1 MPNVTVGSFS
11 LGAGPLISG
20 DCLGWLL
27 IIRLLSHRPQ
37 SEATPR
43 ADPAKPAMERR
54 KVYSG
59 HICQLH
65 FLHANF
71 WIPEI
76 IPRMSFKIG
85 EAKKPP
91 MKNKMQ
97 GFITLTHFKILMLS
111 VSWRWF
117 CKKMTVC

>member
-43 ADPAKPAMERR
+43 ADPAKPAMNE
-54 KVYSG
+54 S
-59 HICQLH
+59 HINKKSLGIIQFSLVTYVKLH
-65 FLHANF
+65 LL
-71 WIPEI
+71 
-76 IPRMSFKIG
+76 
-85 EAKKPP
+85 
-91 MKNKMQ
+91 Q
-97 GFITLTHFKILMLS
+97 GDT
-111 VSWRWF
+111 
-117 CKKMTVC
+117 